1 MNESLKGHQKING
14 PTFITRRGEI
24 KEFDLFK
31 GDNFCR
37 LVFGP
42 PGMGMSY
49 MINDLIR
56 DVSPNPAFTKKIA
69 RKLGY
74 WQAHSI
80 SDIIKSG
87 KEMETQP

>member
-1 MNESLKGHQKING
+1 MGQHSSL
-14 PTFITRRGEI
+14 RRGEI

-69 RKLGY
+69 RKPRLLAG
-74 WQAHSI
+74 
-80 SDIIKSG
+80 
-87 KEMETQP
+87 T